1 MTKVLK
7 FCNNCGKAKMVNP
20 GVNYAKCCGGR
31 VGLTAATKEQ
41 VAERAAA
48 RARLDD
54 IAARILSG
62 EI

>member
-31 VGLTAATKEQ
+31 VGLTAATEQQ
-41 VAERAAA
+41 VAERNEQQ
-48 RARLDD
+48 ARLAR
-54 IAARILSG
+54 IAAELMG
-62 EI
+62 N

>member
-7 FCNNCGKAKMVNP
+7 FCNNCGKAKMANP
-20 GVNYAKCCGGR
+20 GVNYGNCCGGR
-31 VGLTAATKEQ
+31 VGLTTATKEQ
-41 VAERAAA
+41 IAGRAAA

-54 IAARILSG
+54 ITARILSG

>member
-41 VAERAAA
+41 VAERAAHN
-48 RARLDD
+48 ARLER
-54 IAARILSG
+54 IAAELMG
-62 EI
+62 N